1 MEKRKSCLR
10 SSNRFLA
17 DEMKELS
24 KTMPLQRK
32 SSGFLDIKNIDGKY
46 HHKQEY
52 SSEEDEAI
60 DVQVET

>member
-1 MEKRKSCLR
+1 
-10 SSNRFLA
+10 
-17 DEMKELS
+17 
-24 KTMPLQRK
+24 MPLQRK